1 MLFEISGNAS
11 LMKTSY
17 SGVTPFDVTLGI
29 APSKSFLIS
38 FKTSLS
44 ERSFKLAG
52 FCSIKLSTR
61 STIVASTPSCRGTS
75 KFLKTLGPLAKSC
88 VVSVVGAAVSS
99 ISLASLVSIVV
110 VFFFLSPS

>member
-1 MLFEISGNAS
+1 
-11 LMKTSY
+11 MKTSY